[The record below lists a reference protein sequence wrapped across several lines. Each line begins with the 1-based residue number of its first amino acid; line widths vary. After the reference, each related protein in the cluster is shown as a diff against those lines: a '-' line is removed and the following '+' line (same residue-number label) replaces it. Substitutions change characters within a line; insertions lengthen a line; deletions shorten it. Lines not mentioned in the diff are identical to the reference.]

1 MIYPKGDVVYE
12 NLNTSFTNFDELLT
26 DLKSNSFTGSLE
38 VSFWE
43 YEGNVFLDNGNVV
56 NAVEEIDDSRAT
68 GKTAVEHVREKA
80 NDKGGSISVY
90 RLKEDMVTLLA
101 SVVQSEI
108 LYQDLSTDFTSAEGL
123 INKLRKE
130 GHTGFVEVS
139 IGDGS
144 QKSFIFFLS
153 GEIIESLI
161 SSGGKELSGSG
172 VLRRIIDAASTQGA
186 EFNVYQ
192 SAIEESFAEGEEIR
206 LSSQFPHILDVW
218 GHILSSAE
226 AVVKETLDERAF
238 LNVFKESLIDHANEY
253 PFLDP
258 FAAKFK
264 YKDGEITYD
273 GEPEKNLSVGL
284 GICLNDTIHRLEEK
298 YPDRRLGARMRAQ
311 IGETRDDLLETILRV
326 GIEEDI
332 PE

>member
-1 MIYPKGDVVYE
+1 MIYPKGDAVYE

-43 YEGNVFLDNGNVV
+43 YEGNIFLDNGNVV
-56 NAVEEIDDSRAT
+56 NAVEEIDGSRST
-68 GKTAVEHVREKA
+68 GKTAVEHVRKKA
-80 NDKGGSISVY
+80 GDKGGSISVY

-108 LYQDLSTDFTSAEGL
+108 IYQDLSTDFTSAEGL
-123 INKLRKE
+123 INKLRNE
-130 GHTGFVEVS
+130 GHTGFVEIS

-161 SSGGKELSGSG
+161 SSGGNELSGSG

-186 EFNVYQ
+186 VFNVYR

-206 LSSQFPHILDVW
+206 LSSQFPQILDVW
-218 GHILSSAE
+218 GQILGAAE
-226 AVVKETLDERAF
+226 KVVKETIDDTTF
-238 LNVFKESLIDHANEY
+238 LNVFKETLIDHADEY
-253 PFLDP
+253 PYLDP

-264 YKDGEITYD
+264 YEDGEVTYD
-273 GEPEKNLSVGL
+273 GDPEKGLSRGL
-284 GICLNDTIHRLEEK
+284 GMCLRETMDRLAEA
-298 YPDRRLGARMRAQ
+298 YPDKQLAARMQTQ
-311 IGETRDDLLETILRV
+311 IRDVKEDLAETIVNV

-332 PE
+332 PG

>member
-1 MIYPKGDVVYE
+1 MIYPKGDAVYE
-12 NLNTSFTNFDELLT
+12 NLNTSFTNFDELLS
-26 DLKSNSFTGSLE
+26 DLKSNNFTGSIE

-43 YEGNVFLDNGNVV
+43 YEGNIFLDNGNVV
-56 NAVEEIDDSRAT
+56 NAVEEIDGSRST

-130 GHTGFVEVS
+130 GHTGFVEVK

-144 QKSFIFFLS
+144 QNSFIFFLS

-161 SSGGKELSGSG
+161 SSGGNELSGSG

-226 AVVKETLDERAF
+226 TVVIENVDERAF
-238 LNVFKESLIDHANEY
+238 LNVFKESLIEHANEY

-258 FAAKFK
+258 FAARFR
-264 YKDGEITYD
+264 YEDGEISYD
-273 GEPEKNLSVGL
+273 GDPEKTLSQGL
-284 GICLNDTIHRLEEK
+284 GICLRETINRLEEK
-298 YPDRRLGARMRAQ
+298 YPGKRLSVQMQAQ
-311 IGETRDDLLETILRV
+311 IEAVRDELAETIIRV
-326 GIEEDI
+326 GIEDDI
-332 PE
+332 PG